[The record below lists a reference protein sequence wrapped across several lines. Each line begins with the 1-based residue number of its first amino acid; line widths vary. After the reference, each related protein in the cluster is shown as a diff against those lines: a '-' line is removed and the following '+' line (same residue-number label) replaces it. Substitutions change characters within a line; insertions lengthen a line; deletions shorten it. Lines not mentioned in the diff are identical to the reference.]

1 MTAEVWA
8 VGAGLPLGWGGGS
21 VGPLAG
27 ALPGDSETCRVQG
40 LGRGMGGVPPGE
52 RKPPGPTTA
61 LKEPQSCPE

>member
-8 VGAGLPLGWGGGS
+8 VGAELPLGWGGGS
-21 VGPLAG
+21 VWPLAG

-40 LGRGMGGVPPGE
+40 LGRGKGGVPPGG